1 MKYLEE
7 YLSPNPN
14 DSQSHIL
21 ILDGFFHVDSTKW
34 QIASGININ
43 ILVKA
48 FDSEF
53 SVIFFFHL
61 QSLRQNVSYTHK
73 KVSACAIVQGSSP
86 STSLPASS

>member
-7 YLSPNPN
+7 YFSPNPN

-21 ILDGFFHVDSTKW
+21 ILDEFFHADSTKW

-48 FDSEF
+48 FYSEF
-53 SVIFFFHL
+53 
-61 QSLRQNVSYTHK
+61 
-73 KVSACAIVQGSSP
+73 
-86 STSLPASS
+86 